1 MVYCKYG
8 KKWFTMEGLYMKT
21 NWFKRTL
28 CSMLAF
34 VLVLGYVPVKAQ
46 AEETAAAEETV
57 ETTAATVPE
66 TTTET
71 EPETTMETEPV
82 TEPATEQETMPET
95 MPETIPETVPDA
107 EPELLIETEAVQ
119 TPDGTGTVIASGFCG
134 ANGDNVTYTLT
145 DDGTLTISGTGD
157 MSDYYYP
164 LAPWFGNSQIKSVII
179 EQGVTSIGGRAFH
192 SCGGL
197 TNVTI
202 PNSVTSIGYY
212 AFNGCSSLT
221 SVTIPDGV
229 TSIGNETFRSC
240 SSLSSVTIPNSVTSI
255 GDQAFQYCENLTSV
269 TIPASVTS
277 IGSAA
282 FYGCSR
288 LTSIT
293 IPDGVTSLGYG
304 MFTFCEN
311 LTSVTIPASVI
322 TIEDSMFYG
331 CSSLKNINV
340 DSNNQYWCS
349 VDGVLFSKDMK
360 TLMAYPG
367 GRAGGYE
374 CPNGVVSVHD
384 RAFAYCCGLTSLTI
398 PNSVISIG
406 SRAFEY
412 CGFTSLIIPDS
423 VTSIDEHAFYSC
435 DSLTSVTIPDSVI
448 SIDNN
453 AFIGCLSLK
462 DINVDSN
469 NKYWCS
475 VDGVWFSKDMK
486 TLVAY
491 PGGRAGAYNCPD
503 SVISIGDSAFSL
515 CRALTSVT
523 IPNGV
528 TSIGDYAFNSCSSL
542 KDVYYKGTEEQWSQ
556 IAIGHSNSSLTNAT
570 IHYIWISQY
579 GNGET
584 ITINHSGHAYAY
596 YRCAPETTVCFSIN
610 GAAKSEQS
618 SDESGIVKVF
628 LGSFDQQGEYTV
640 TVAFT
645 KVGDEDLLP
654 ALEFTEKVKVTPF
667 SFTQTWDASLS
678 ASVGAGLSEGVGIKV
693 PALEAD
699 ATLGKV
705 EGEIEGGHALSFS
718 RERSE
723 GKESLEITAKEEIK
737 GGAKVKSGVTGEVL
751 KAEFTPVEA
760 SAGVKS
766 GRSGS
771 YGIKFENFSAS
782 NVAQQQAVATF
793 LLGEALVATPNNL
806 LLKPFYKRLAE
817 SVYANSGCIITEGSG
832 TGINVSAGAN
842 LLKLK
847 VNNTNLFTTATGKAS
862 AAISMSEST
871 SSNGERSKKT
881 SYKTDTTLA
890 ALSGKLLGVK
900 GSVLSR
906 DFLGTDI
913 SISAKI
919 DKEGKKSVAASFLSS
934 SVSEPKF
941 LILGAHAQSEYSKY
955 SFKDDT
961 LNGLLSQSKYFGNYL
976 NGSNFVLN
984 QAAILELADELS
996 TCDMPIPYSNEY
1008 KDELLYTLPFEF
1020 GLALG
1025 FEADLGVE
1033 LSYLEES
1040 SYVNKTGFAVDDRQ
1054 LLTGVSDDLSKEL
1067 ADNSWELTD
1076 IFTICVTSLEKSVK
1090 NFFKEV
1096 TGAIKDGVQDTWSW
1110 ITEKA
1115 DSTKDWIITI
1125 TSASSGSVWAE
1136 SYSIDAY
1143 TLDGFDTVMPEGIS
1157 SDYTANYELTKAAT
1171 IGRPFLIS
1179 VTDRS
1184 GNSITD
1190 LSSDPLEYTIRYVD
1204 ADLQAAGLSRN
1215 SSIVRNGGIAMYRY
1229 SDDGDYFEYV
1239 GGTNDLDVMTV
1250 TATITKPGQY
1260 ILAADSCAPTLSS
1273 LDVSDYHT
1281 NPTITARITDMTGL
1295 DFNSFRFI
1303 LDGQCVVDGTS
1314 IADHFN
1320 KKTGTFTYTVP
1331 ENAPLSEG
1339 EHSMSFTLSDT
1350 SGNAETYT
1358 FIFPVDLTAPEIKQ
1372 YSAEG
1377 HPNEGSIVEIKAQ
1390 VSDTNLTEVCALFS
1404 KRLPDGT
1411 WTDEVPAEMSDMGDG
1426 LWELEYEGGGNSIR
1440 VRIQAVDIAGNT
1452 AESEIIELAPFAE
1465 IVAVSQEYVLLY
1477 EGHST
1482 TLKAE
1487 VTPAELS
1494 RSITWSVEKGGE
1506 GIVVVDEAGNVTA
1519 QKQGTAYVLASID
1532 DGQKLVSA
1540 RCRIDVAPRIPIMG
1554 VQLGTPAVTTELLKT
1569 GYAAFDV
1576 ILLLEQNKNP
1586 VMTADAITPDG
1597 AAPEDNGVAIDS
1609 AEFVDEKTAAM
1620 FDLAVKDD
1628 RTLQVVPKQAAID
1641 SPKSVSG
1648 KYTSKVRV
1656 TVGDEEFT
1664 TGTALTLT
1672 VKKSTPKLKAT
1683 ALTFNP
1689 FYSEQAQ
1696 AIKITGATVTDI
1708 EGKTLPDWLTLENGV
1723 LKLAENAP
1731 AKASGKVSVRV
1742 KTAEWN
1748 VLTDL
1753 TFSVKAAYAAPKLKL
1768 SASSATFA
1776 AGEAYKASQGVT
1788 LKLQCAGKTDT
1799 LESLNVSGIQA
1810 PEGFVIQNFDPA
1822 DGSFILKPTEAV
1834 TAGTKEITVSF
1845 LGTTQTVILKLK
1857 ISTKAVSISAKP
1869 STVTLNSVVGDSAA
1883 IPLTAS
1889 PADYQISGVNIRLA
1903 GSRGEAIAQDLLAY
1917 EYGNGF
1923 VIVRT
1928 VKGKTQPNTTYKLY
1942 VSTKD
1947 TAKET
1952 VLTVKTLADTKKMKP
1967 TVSAKVS
1974 GSIDLSFPESCAV
1987 VTPVFKNY
1995 ASGAVKGVNWT
2006 VTESKG
2012 KTLVGDATA
2021 KFNFTPIPEKNQLQ
2035 LSAKDGLVPG
2045 NTYLLSLTYTLADDS
2060 TCSCTAKITV
2070 KRTPVKLK
2078 LSKTS
2083 LSLNRKIG
2091 DTAVVDVTCLTR
2103 GYDFTNPVAALIP
2116 PNSKDGQSIDLSQ
2129 PGTQEPLTVSWS
2141 DGKLTVTANSTAEAG
2156 KTYKIAL
2163 RATEN
2168 DPAVTLSVKI
2178 LDTAVTTS
2186 MKASGTIDV
2195 VRNSTSITVTP
2206 SYRNYMGLVDIHPQ
2220 LTIESGNGRI
2230 YQSVEAG
2237 LFNIVQNGNGTCTIT
2252 KAPGAKVDTTLKYR
2266 AKLTCDNCAK
2276 PAYVNLA
2283 VKSGTAKVSV
2293 SGAPV
2298 LYKADRYSRCAF
2310 RLTTTDKTLNPIV
2323 RTEIRDVKYRN
2334 LFEIHSYGN
2343 GEFAIG
2349 FKDNLVPTG
2358 RFPSSVVLNVYADG
2372 NSTRSVASVT
2382 LKLQVR

>member
-1 MVYCKYG
+1 
-8 KKWFTMEGLYMKT
+8 MKT

-28 CSMLAF
+28 CGILAF

-66 TTTET
+66 TTMET

-82 TEPATEQETMPET
+82 TEPATEHETMPET
-95 MPETIPETVPDA
+95 VPETIPETVPDA

-119 TPDGTGTVIASGFCG
+119 TPDGTGTVIASGPCG
-134 ANGDNVTYTLT
+134 ANGDNVTYVLT
-145 DDGTLTISGTGD
+145 DDGTLTISGSGKMMD
-157 MSDYYYP
+157 FSVGSD
-164 LAPWFGNSQIKSVII
+164 LPWCDKRSQINTVSI
-179 EQGVTSIGGRAFH
+179 EQGVTSLGDWAFSNCSSLTSVMIPNSVTSIGGFAFS
-192 SCGGL
+192 SCRSLTSVMIPNSVTSIGNGAFSSCRSLTSVMIPNSVTSIGNGAFSYCSSLTDINVDPDNKDWCSVDGVLFSKDRKTLAAFPGGRTGEYQWPDGVTSIGDCAFYGCSSL
-197 TNVTI
+197 TSVTLPNSVTSIGVGAFYGCSSLTSVTI
-202 PNSVTSIGYY
+202 PNSVTSIGVG
-212 AFNGCSSLT
+212 AFEYCSSLT
-221 SVTIPDGV
+221 
-229 TSIGNETFRSC
+229 
-240 SSLSSVTIPNSVTSI
+240 SVTIPNSVTSI
-255 GDQAFQYCENLTSV
+255 GDS
-269 TIPASVTS
+269 
-277 IGSAA
+277 
-282 FYGCSR
+282 
-288 LTSIT
+288 
-293 IPDGVTSLGYG
+293 
-304 MFTFCEN
+304 
-311 LTSVTIPASVI
+311 
-322 TIEDSMFYG
+322 
-331 CSSLKNINV
+331 
-340 DSNNQYWCS
+340 
-349 VDGVLFSKDMK
+349 
-360 TLMAYPG
+360 
-367 GRAGGYE
+367 
-374 CPNGVVSVHD
+374 
-384 RAFAYCCGLTSLTI
+384 AFAFCS
-398 PNSVISIG
+398 
-406 SRAFEY
+406 
-412 CGFTSLIIPDS
+412 
-423 VTSIDEHAFYSC
+423 
-435 DSLTSVTIPDSVI
+435 SLTSVTIPSSVT
-448 SIDNN
+448 SIGDW
-453 AFIGCLSLK
+453 AFSDCSSLT
-462 DINVDSN
+462 
-469 NKYWCS
+469 S
-475 VDGVWFSKDMK
+475 VTIPS
-486 TLVAY
+486 
-491 PGGRAGAYNCPD
+491 
-503 SVISIGDSAFSL
+503 SVTSIGDSAFAFCSS
-515 CRALTSVT
+515 LTSVT
-523 IPNGV
+523 IPNSV
-528 TSIGDYAFNSCSSL
+528 TSIGNYAFEYCSSLTSVTIPSSVTSIGEYAFSNCSSL
-542 KDVYYKGTEEQWSQ
+542 KDVYYGGTEEQWNAISITMDGNEPLKNANIHFNSQ
-556 IAIGHSNSSLTNAT
+556 GIPGTVDNPIITSYNENHL
-570 IHYIWISQY
+570 
-579 GNGET
+579 
-584 ITINHSGHAYAY
+584 ITINNSGRAYAY

-628 LGSFDQQGEYTV
+628 LGSFDQQGEYTF

-645 KVGDEDLLP
+645 KIGDEELLSP
-654 ALEFTEKVKVTPF
+654 KVFTEEVKVTPF
-667 SFTQTWDASLS
+667 SFKQTWDASLS

-871 SSNGERSKKT
+871 SSNGEKSKKT

-941 LILGAHAQSEYSKY
+941 LILGAHTQSEYSKY

-1076 IFTICVTSLEKSVK
+1076 IFTICVTSLKKSVK

-1452 AESEIIELAPFAE
+1452 AQSEIIELAPFAE

-1554 VQLGTPAVTTELLKT
+1554 VQLGATALTTELLRRD
-1569 GYAAFDV
+1569 YAEFDV
-1576 ILLLEQNKNP
+1576 ILLLEQNQAL
-1586 VMTADAITPDG
+1586 TAAAITPDG

-1609 AEFVDEKTAAM
+1609 AEFVDDKTAAM

-1708 EGKTLPDWLTLENGV
+1708 EGKTLPDWLTLDNGV
-1723 LKLAENAP
+1723 LTLNKAPRRGSANAV
-1731 AKASGKVSVRV
+1731 VSVQTEEWVNPVTVSGPV
-1742 KTAEWN
+1742 K
-1748 VLTDL
+1748 L
-1753 TFSVKAAYAAPKLKL
+1753 SYAAPKLKL

-1869 STVTLNSVVGDSAA
+1869 ATVTLNSVVGDSAA

-1889 PADYQISGVNIRLA
+1889 PADYQISGVNIRLTD
-1903 GSRGEAIAQDLLAY
+1903 SRGGAIAQDLLTC
-1917 EYGNGF
+1917 EYSNGL

-1942 VSTKD
+1942 VSTTD

-1952 VLTVKTLADTKKMKP
+1952 VLTVKTLADTKKSKP
-1967 TVSAKVS
+1967 TVSAKVT
-1974 GSIDLSFPESCAV
+1974 GGIDLSFTESCSV

-1995 ASGAVKGVNWT
+1995 ASGAVKAVNWT
-2006 VTESKG
+2006 VTESQG
-2012 KTLVGDATA
+2012 KTPIGDATA
-2021 KFNFTPIPEKNQLQ
+2021 KFSYTPIPEKNLLQ

-2060 TCSCTAKITV
+2060 TCSCTAKIAV
-2070 KRTPVKLK
+2070 KHTPVKLK
-2078 LSKTS
+2078 LSKTG
-2083 LSLNRKIG
+2083 LSLNKAIG
-2091 DTAVVDVTCLTR
+2091 DTAVVDVTCLTK
-2103 GYDFTNPVAALIP
+2103 GYDFTKPVVNLILP
-2116 PNSKDGQSIDLSQ
+2116 GQKDGQDIHLNV
-2129 PGTQEPLTVSWS
+2129 PGSQEPLVLSWS
-2141 DGKLTVTANSTAEAG
+2141 DGTLAVVANATAEAG

-2163 RATEN
+2163 KATEN

-2178 LDTAVTTS
+2178 LDTAVTVS
-2186 MKASGTIDV
+2186 LKAKGAIDV
-2195 VRNSTSITVTP
+2195 VRDSTAITVTP
-2206 SYRNYMGLVDIHPQ
+2206 NYRNFMGLADISPE
-2220 LTIESGNGRI
+2220 LTVESGDGKT
-2230 YQSVEAG
+2230 YKAVAEG
-2237 LFNIVQNGNGTCTIT
+2237 LFDVVRNENGSYTIT
-2252 KAPGAKVDTTLKYR
+2252 KVPGAEVDTTLKYR
-2266 AKLTCDNCAK
+2266 AKLTFNNCTK
-2276 PAYVNLA
+2276 PVSVNLS
-2283 VKSGTAKVSV
+2283 VKSGTAKVVASN
-2293 SGAPV
+2293 SIV
-2298 LYKADRYSRCAF
+2298 LYKADRFSRDTF
-2310 RLTTTDKTLNPIV
+2310 RLTTADKTLNAIKTV
-2323 RTEIRDVKYRN
+2323 ESKDARFQVY
-2334 LFEIHSYGN
+2334 SYGN
-2343 GEFAIG
+2343 GEFALG
-2349 FKDNLVPTG
+2349 FKGNRIPAGKLPT
-2358 RFPSSVVLNVYADG
+2358 SVTLNVFCDG
-2372 NSTRSVASVT
+2372 SDKQVAAVT

>member
-1 MVYCKYG
+1 
-8 KKWFTMEGLYMKT
+8 MKT

-28 CSMLAF
+28 CSILAF

-46 AEETAAAEETV
+46 AEEATAAEETV

-71 EPETTMETEPV
+71 EPETTMETDPV
-82 TEPATEQETMPET
+82 TEPATEPETMPET
-95 MPETIPETVPDA
+95 MPETIPETVLVT

-119 TPDGTGTVIASGFCG
+119 ASDGTGTVIASGFCG
-134 ANGDNVTYTLT
+134 ANGDNVTYVLT
-145 DDGTLTISGTGD
+145 DDGTLTISGNGA
-157 MSDYYYP
+157 MMDYNKD
-164 LAPWFGNSQIKSVII
+164 LDRAPWNNFRYQIKSISIGNNVTSIGNWAFYECLYLTGVTIPGNII
-179 EQGVTSIGGRAFH
+179 RIGASAFGDCSNLAEVTISDGVTSIGGEAF
-192 SCGGL
+192 SYCSSL
-197 TNVTI
+197 TSVMIPDSVTSIGFSAFLHCSRLTSVTI
-202 PNSVTSIGYY
+202 PNSVTSIGEY
-212 AFNGCSSLT
+212 AFY
-221 SVTIPDGV
+221 D
-229 TSIGNETFRSC
+229 C

-255 GDQAFQYCENLTSV
+255 GECAFTYCSSLTSV
-269 TIPASVTS
+269 TIPSSVTS
-277 IGSAA
+277 IGYEA
-282 FYGCSR
+282 FS
-288 LTSIT
+288 
-293 IPDGVTSLGYG
+293 
-304 MFTFCEN
+304 
-311 LTSVTIPASVI
+311 
-322 TIEDSMFYG
+322 G
-331 CSSLKNINV
+331 CSSLTDINV
-340 DSNNQYWCS
+340 DPDNKYWCS
-349 VDGVLFSKDMK
+349 VDGVLFSKDRK
-360 TLMAYPG
+360 TLAAFPG
-367 GRAGGYE
+367 GRTGEYQ
-374 CPNGVVSVHD
+374 CPDG
-384 RAFAYCCGLTSLTI
+384 
-398 PNSVISIG
+398 
-406 SRAFEY
+406 
-412 CGFTSLIIPDS
+412 
-423 VTSIDEHAFYSC
+423 VTSI
-435 DSLTSVTIPDSVI
+435 
-448 SIDNN
+448 
-453 AFIGCLSLK
+453 
-462 DINVDSN
+462 
-469 NKYWCS
+469 
-475 VDGVWFSKDMK
+475 
-486 TLVAY
+486 
-491 PGGRAGAYNCPD
+491 
-503 SVISIGDSAFSL
+503 GDWAFSD
-515 CRALTSVT
+515 CSRLTSVT
-523 IPNGV
+523 IPNSVTSIGEYAFSDCSRLTSVTIPSSV
-528 TSIGDYAFNSCSSL
+528 TSIGDWAFYECSSL
-542 KDVYYKGTEEQWSQ
+542 KDVYYGGTEEQWNAISIMTDGNEPLKNANIHFNSQ
-556 IAIGHSNSSLTNAT
+556 GIPGTVDNPIITSYNENHL
-570 IHYIWISQY
+570 
-579 GNGET
+579 
-584 ITINHSGHAYAY
+584 ITINNSGRAYAY

-751 KAEFTPVEA
+751 NVAITPIEA

-1076 IFTICVTSLEKSVK
+1076 IFTICVTSLKKSVK

-1672 VKKSTPKLKAT
+1672 VKKSTPKLKAA

-1689 FYSEQAQ
+1689 FYTGQSQ
-1696 AIKITGATVTDI
+1696 AIPITGATVTDI
-1708 EGKTLPDWLTLENGV
+1708 ESKTLPDWLTLENGV

-1776 AGEAYKASQGVT
+1776 AGEAYKASQGVM

-1889 PADYQISGVNIRLA
+1889 PADYQITGVNIRLTD
-1903 GSRGEAIAQDLLAY
+1903 SRGGAIAQDLLTC
-1917 EYGNGF
+1917 EYSNGL

-1942 VSTKD
+1942 VSTTD

-1952 VLTVKTLADTKKMKP
+1952 VLTVKTLADTKKSKP
-1967 TVSAKVS
+1967 TVSAKVT
-1974 GSIDLSFPESCAV
+1974 GGIDLSFPESCAV

-1995 ASGAVKGVNWT
+1995 ASGAVKAVNWT
-2006 VTESKG
+2006 VTESQG
-2012 KTLVGDATA
+2012 KTPIGDATA
-2021 KFNFTPIPEKNQLQ
+2021 KFSFTPIPEKNLLQ
-2035 LSAKDGLVPG
+2035 LSTKDGLVPG

-2060 TCSCTAKITV
+2060 TCSCTAKIAV

-2078 LSKTS
+2078 LSKTG
-2083 LSLNRKIG
+2083 LSLNKAIG
-2091 DTAVVDVTCLTR
+2091 DTAVVDVTCLTK
-2103 GYDFTNPVAALIP
+2103 GYDFKQPICKLIP
-2116 PNSKDGQSIDLSQ
+2116 PGGKDGQSIDLSLSDA
-2129 PGTQEPLTVSWS
+2129 QEPLKPQWS
-2141 DGKLTVTANSTAEAG
+2141 DGKLTVTVNTTAETG
-2156 KTYKIAL
+2156 KTYRL
-2163 RATEN
+2163 VLQATEK
-2168 DPAVTLSVKI
+2168 DPAVTLSVRI
-2178 LDTAVTTS
+2178 LDTAVT
-2186 MKASGTIDV
+2186 ASLRAKGAIDV
-2195 VRNSTSITVTP
+2195 VRSSTSITVTP